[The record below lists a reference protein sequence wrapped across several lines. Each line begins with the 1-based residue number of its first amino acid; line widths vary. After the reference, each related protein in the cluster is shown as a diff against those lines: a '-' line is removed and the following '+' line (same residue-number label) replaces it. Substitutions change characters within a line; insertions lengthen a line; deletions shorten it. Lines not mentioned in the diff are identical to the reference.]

1 MIKTLQK
8 MVIEGNYLNIIRGIY
23 DKSTANIIPNC
34 EKLKASVRSEMKNK
48 CSFLLLLFNIVLEVL
63 VTAVNLKGKTSQY

>member
-1 MIKTLQK
+1 
-8 MVIEGNYLNIIRGIY
+8 MVIEGNYLNIRGIY

-63 VTAVNLKGKTSQY
+63 VTAVNLKGKTSQS